1 MTSTQISQVE
11 VVTAPSL
18 EPITSA
24 EAKRQLF
31 IATSDTTH
39 DDDIT
44 RTIQVVREQWEHD
57 TDSAVLTQTLRV
69 TAPVWGGCAIYLPK
83 RPIQSITSITYYDAA
98 NVQQTL
104 STDIYSLDARA
115 RAVRLKLDQVWPT
128 VASRWDAIAI
138 TYVAGY
144 TSQALVPAVAKQAML
159 LLVGYY
165 FDANRGDNDR
175 PNDERAYER
184 LATRYQRSSYP

>member
-1 MTSTQISQVE
+1 MLKYEVSRPT
-11 VVTAPSL
+11 VVTAPAS

-44 RTIQVVREQWEHD
+44 RTIQVAREQWEHD
-57 TDSAVLTQTLRV
+57 TDSAVYTQTLSV
-69 TAPVWGGCAIYLPK
+69 KLEGFGCEAIYLPS
-83 RPIQSITSITYYDAA
+83 RPIQSITSIAYYDSGDDL
-98 NVQQTL
+98 QTL
-104 STDIYSLDARA
+104 STDVYSLDAGN
-115 RAVRLKLDQVWPT
+115 RAVRLKVDQSWPAT
-128 VASRWDAIAI
+128 SGRWDAITI

-144 TSQALVPAVAKQAML
+144 SSVALVPAVAKQAML

-175 PNDERAYER
+175 PNDLAAYEKLVKR
-184 LATRYQRSSYP
+184 FMRSTYP